1 MILHDLVQA
10 ATPLIEQIPSCPPKP
25 PGAPPEAPMPDC
37 SIPDP
42 APIRPDLPGFDR
54 VISLVSNIR
63 WIGSLSLLAI
73 FFIGIIVWSVGRG
86 VDHHRAGR
94 IGTVMMLVGVLGAL
108 AWSLG
113 PALIR
118 YMAGQ

>member
-1 MILHDLVQA
+1 MLHDVWHA
-10 ATPLIEQIPSCPPKP
+10 AAPFVTQPPACPPAP
-25 PGAPPEAPMPDC
+25 PGHGPIDCQMPDPPPE
-37 SIPDP
+37 
-42 APIRPDLPGFDR
+42 RPTLPGFDR
-54 VISLVSNIR
+54 VEELVSNIR
-63 WIGSLSLLAI
+63 WIGSLSLIAI
-73 FFIGIIVWSVGRG
+73 FFIGIIVWSAGRG

-94 IGTVMMLVGVLGAL
+94 IGTVMMLVGVLGGL